1 MLHNKIKNRI
11 IVEKNYS
18 ENHPYITGSE
28 GKLHQAILNILI
40 NAIQAIEGTGK
51 IIISSKIVGKRLNLS
66 FQDTGNGI
74 SKENL
79 TKIMDPFF
87 TTKEAGQGVGLG
99 LSIVH
104 NIVIDH
110 KGTIEF
116 ESDEGAGTTV
126 LISLPLNKG
135 NAGNG

>member
-1 MLHNKIKNRI
+1 M
-11 IVEKNYS
+11 
-18 ENHPYITGSE
+18 
-28 GKLHQAILNILI
+28 NILI

-51 IIISSKIVGKRLNLS
+51 IIISTRIAGKRLNLS

-74 SKENL
+74 SKDNL

-99 LSIVH
+99 LSIVLSII
-104 NIVIDH
+104 NDH

-116 ESDEGAGTTV
+116 ESEEGVGTTV
-126 LISLPLNKG
+126 LITLPLNKG
-135 NAGNG
+135 NANNV